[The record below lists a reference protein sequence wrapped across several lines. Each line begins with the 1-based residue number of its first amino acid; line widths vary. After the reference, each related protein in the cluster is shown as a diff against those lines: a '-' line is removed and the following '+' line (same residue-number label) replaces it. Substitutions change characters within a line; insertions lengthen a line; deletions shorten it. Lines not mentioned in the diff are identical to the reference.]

1 MASDGPRCL
10 SDYSNPVI
18 IPQHKG
24 VAVVSQTPVKNP
36 FRPGVG
42 TKPTYL
48 AGRDASI
55 RRFRSV
61 LRSAPEQPANMRLTG
76 LRGVGKSVLLG
87 EFEKAAAVD
96 GWAAVSLELQPS
108 YTASDVLVEV
118 LTGAAQNVIESL
130 SRVERLRKAVGGAAR
145 SAGTLGISWGEFKV
159 TYTPGSEPG
168 REDLTHALF
177 DAVEMAVEKGR
188 KGFVLL
194 LDEAQVVRDRN
205 REAEFPLSLMISSM
219 VALQRRELPLGLV
232 LCGLPTLTGNLLRAR
247 SYTERMFRGEEIGS
261 LEGTDARDAFAQPL
275 ALEGGG
281 VTAEPSL
288 VDAVVEEV
296 QGYPFF
302 IQLWGA
308 ELWDAAEIAETTRL
322 TLPLLD
328 VARQDIYRRLDL
340 DFYDPRLETLT
351 PAEQDLLI
359 STASCDYP
367 PISVAHL
374 QDASEKSAKNVN
386 VLLGRLVDNGVLYRI
401 RKGQYDYTAPKFR
414 DYLLR
419 RTGQVSRPLAKPRSA
434 VHQKEQTLPLFPGDD
449 V

>member
-1 MASDGPRCL
+1 VTR
-10 SDYSNPVI
+10 
-18 IPQHKG
+18 
-24 VAVVSQTPVKNP
+24 TPTKNP

-42 TKPTYL
+42 TRPTYL
-48 AGRDASI
+48 AGRDAPI

-61 LRSAPEQPANMRLTG
+61 LRAAPEQPANMRLTG

-87 EFEKAAAVD
+87 EFDKAANVD
-96 GWAAVSLELQPS
+96 GWAAATLELQPS
-108 YTASDVLVEV
+108 YNASDVLVTV
-118 LTGAAQNVIESL
+118 LTGLTQSVIEGL
-130 SRVERLRKAVGGAAR
+130 SRVERLRKAVGSAAR
-145 SAGTLGISWGEFKV
+145 SAGTLGITWGEFKV

-168 REDLTHALF
+168 RDDLTRALF

-205 REAEFPLSLMISSM
+205 REEEYPLSLMISSI
-219 VALQRRELPLGLV
+219 VSLQRRELPLGLV

-261 LEGTDARDAFAQPL
+261 LHGSDARDAFVQPL
-275 ALEGGG
+275 ELEGGG
-281 VTAEPSL
+281 VTATRAL
-288 VDAVVEEV
+288 VDVVIDEV
-296 QGYPFF
+296 EGYPYF

-308 ELWDAAEIAETTRL
+308 ELWDSAEITETTRL
-322 TLPLLD
+322 TPKLLD
-328 VARQDIYRRLDL
+328 VAREDIYRRLDL
-340 DFYDPRLETLT
+340 DFYDPRVSTLT

-367 PISVAHL
+367 PISVADL
-374 QDASEKSAKNVN
+374 QEASDKSAKNVN
-386 VLLGRLVDNGVLYRI
+386 VLLGRLVDSGVLYRI

-419 RTGQVSRPLAKPRSA
+419 RTGDAPRPTTGPRGS
-434 VHQKEQTLPLFPGDD
+434 VQQSQQSLPLFRGDD

>member
-1 MASDGPRCL
+1 MIG
-10 SDYSNPVI
+10 
-18 IPQHKG
+18 H
-24 VAVVSQTPVKNP
+24 TPGKNP

-42 TKPTYL
+42 TRPAYL
-48 AGRDASI
+48 AGRDAPI
-55 RRFRSV
+55 RRFRSI

-87 EFEKAAAVD
+87 EFEKAAGVD
-96 GWAAVSLELQPS
+96 GWAAASLELQPS
-108 YTASDVLVEV
+108 YNTTEVFVEV
-118 LTGAAQNVIESL
+118 LTGLARNVIESL
-130 SRVERLRKAVGGAAR
+130 SRVERLRKAIGSAAR
-145 SAGTLGISWGEFKV
+145 STGTLGVTWGEFKV

-168 REDLTHALF
+168 REDVTHALF

-205 REAEFPLSLMISSM
+205 REEEFPLSLMISSI

-261 LEGTDARDAFAQPL
+261 LEGLDARDAFAQPL
-275 ALEGGG
+275 ELEGGG
-281 VTAEPSL
+281 VTADRTL
-288 VDAVVEEV
+288 VDAVVDEV
-296 QGYPFF
+296 EGYPFF

-308 ELWDAAEIAETTRL
+308 ELWDAAEITETKRL
-322 TLPLLD
+322 TRKLLD
-328 VARQDIYRRLDL
+328 VTRQDIYRRLDL
-340 DFYDPRLETLT
+340 DFYDPRVSTLT

-359 STASCDYP
+359 STASCEYP
-367 PISVAHL
+367 PISVADL
-374 QDASEKSAKNVN
+374 QEASDKSAKNVN
-386 VLLGRLVDNGVLYRI
+386 VLLGRLVENGVLYRI

-419 RTGQVSRPLAKPRSA
+419 RTGETPRPLVRP
-434 VHQKEQTLPLFPGDD
+434 
-449 V
+449 